1 MTQDPPRHI
10 LQRVALDRWLRR
22 AQPRQATPP
31 QTVVGDVPAARPL
44 ASAQALAGR
53 HRVPFVTFGV
63 IGAAVFA
70 AGLGL
75 QVLLVEVWHLS
86 PVVSYVVL
94 GAAAIQ
100 ASFLLNRR
108 FTWRD
113 RDAPFW
119 VACYR
124 FNVQK
129 IVTTILNFLMYIGLI
144 SLGVN
149 YLVANVLTTAAFTL
163 ANYALG
169 HSWSFADG
177 RGSTAEPPAHTPAPL
192 PAGSTPASP
201 LPTVSAIVPC
211 RGNEATIRA
220 TVESLL
226 AQDYPVLT
234 EIILVGSTS
243 DTTWRGLHGITDPRL
258 IILEVVPEPDLCDPN
273 VKRDRGIRHSNGQL
287 VALVDSDIVMPRCW
301 VSRAVASMYSSEV
314 PCVAGGMKSIHD
326 SFWGRYVD
334 GTRLGAKTPRV
345 PVPYLVTRE
354 SFGRWSNK
362 PPITANV
369 LLTRELYEQC
379 PLDVSWSY
387 GYEDYEWFWRIARAG
402 YRVLFSNQLDGR
414 HHHRR
419 GLVRLAREYLRSAEG
434 CARLI
439 ATHPDCPLARK
450 RALQATLITFAA
462 ITAAV
467 LAGFSIAHGH
477 AVYPLGGVAALA
489 ACGVAWEYRKQK
501 TLESLAHPFITG
513 ILAAI
518 YIFGIFRGLAKQL
531 SLTCARRI
539 RSAVRLRQAGRHRAP
554 KPQPVQ
560 VVPAATQSA
569 IDVPGGYSENPDL
582 AHLTPLNTQAATEA
596 GDPALPVDSLQVLRA
611 PRQPSWGSRVRA
623 QFPVSLFAI
632 LAVQAALSLSL
643 VWSNTAF
650 GDEANYLWLG
660 HLDWSHWL
668 HGTQIPPFIPPT
680 LSGSA
685 VIYPP
690 IGAMADS
697 VAHLAGARILSLCF
711 MMAATALIYW
721 ATTRLDS
728 KRAGLFAAGVWV
740 VSAPTLRLAFATY
753 DALSVSLT
761 ALAIWCAVQAAF
773 SRHRGK
779 FVAATAVSIALANA
793 TAYSGIVIDPALAGF
808 AFLVWSLRMS
818 LRKALACTAWL
829 VAGWLVTFWIAMSP
843 GGSWTGLV
851 TTVLARPTV
860 TDRQSVSLILQTS
873 WREAGL
879 IIVLA
884 AAGAVLAC
892 TSAVRRREKALLLL
906 LACASLLVAV
916 GQIHEQTAWAL
927 DKHLA
932 YSELFGAIAAGYA
945 LSRMLKLT
953 KPARRGIYAAA
964 VAAILFAFPAI
975 GGIEEAWSNYHD
987 WPNAKVFISAFRP
1000 LAAKTNGNLFVSSAE
1015 SIPEY
1020 YTPQGHDW
1028 VRWGGCNIS
1037 LNPHIPQSRWPQFYT
1052 SGLHHG
1058 NCGLVCLFY
1067 NTLAPGLTVR
1077 GPRAGDQLRLL
1088 GFETEHSSPFMSGLT
1103 ALTVAV
1109 ESDHQY
1115 RIVATGPLNSSY
1127 SSGLYVIWQKRGDA
1141 R

>member
-10 LQRVALDRWLRR
+10 LPRAALDRWLRR
-22 AQPRQATPP
+22 AQPRQAAPA
-31 QTVVGDVPAARPL
+31 QTVVGDVPVARPL

-53 HRVPFVTFGV
+53 HRVPFITFGV
-63 IGAAVFA
+63 IGASVFA

-75 QVLLVEVWHLS
+75 QVLLVQVWHIS

-100 ASFLLNRR
+100 VSFLLNRR

-129 IVTTILNFLMYIGLI
+129 IVTTILNFFMYIGLV

-149 YLVANVLTTAAFTL
+149 YLVANVLTTAVFTL

-177 RGSTAEPPAHTPAPL
+177 RGSATEPPAHAPAPL
-192 PAGSTPASP
+192 PAARAPATP

-211 RGNEATIRA
+211 RHNEATIRA

-226 AQDYPVLT
+226 GQDYPGVT
-234 EIILVGSTS
+234 EIILVGSTG
-243 DTTWRGLHGITDPRL
+243 DTTWRGLDGIDDPRL
-258 IILEVVPEPDLCDPN
+258 IILEVAPEPDRCDPN
-273 VKRDRGIRHSNGQL
+273 VKRDRGIHHSTGQL
-287 VALVDSDIVMPRCW
+287 VALVDSDIVMPRNW
-301 VSRAVASMYSSEV
+301 LSRAVASMYSSEV

-354 SFGRWSNK
+354 TFGRWSNK

-379 PLDVSWSY
+379 PLDVRWSY

-462 ITAAV
+462 ISASV

-477 AVYPLGGVAALA
+477 PAYPLGGVAALA

-531 SLTCARRI
+531 RLRCSRRI
-539 RSAVRLRQAGRHRAP
+539 RSAVRLRQAGRHQAP
-554 KPQPVQ
+554 QPQPVQ
-560 VVPAATQSA
+560 VVPPATQSA
-569 IDVPGGYSENPDL
+569 IDIPGDYSENPAL
-582 AHLTPLNTQAATEA
+582 AHLTPLDTQSATEA
-596 GDPALPVDSLQVLRA
+596 GDPALPLDRLQVLRTA
-611 PRQPSWGSRVRA
+611 RQPSWGGRVRA
-623 QFPVSLFAI
+623 QFPAPLFAI
-632 LAVQAALSLSL
+632 LAVQAALSLTL

-650 GDEANYLWLG
+650 GDEALYLWLG

-668 HGTQIPPFIPPT
+668 HGTQIPAMIPPT
-680 LSGSA
+680 LSGSPM
-685 VIYPP
+685 IYPP
-690 IGAMADS
+690 IGAMADA

-711 MMAATALIYW
+711 MMAGTALLYW
-721 ATTRLDS
+721 ATARLDS
-728 KRAGLFAAGVWV
+728 KRAGLFAAGIWV

-761 ALAIWCAVQAAF
+761 ALAVWCAVQAAH
-773 SRHRGK
+773 SRHRGE

-793 TAYSGIVIDPALAGF
+793 TAYSSVIIDPAVAGF
-808 AFLVWSLRMS
+808 AFLTWYLRMP

-829 VAGWLVTFWIAMSP
+829 IAGWLATFSAAMTIP
-843 GGSWTGLV
+843 GSWHGLV
-851 TTVLARPTV
+851 STVLARSNAV
-860 TDRQSVSLILQTS
+860 DRQSLSLVLQTS

-892 TSAVRRREKALLLL
+892 TTAVRRGEKALLLL
-906 LACASLLVAV
+906 LACASLLVAA
-916 GQIHEQTAWAL
+916 GQIHEKTAWAL

-932 YSELFGAIAAGYA
+932 YSELFGAIAAGYV
-945 LSRMLKLT
+945 LSRILKLT
-953 KPARRGIYAAA
+953 KPARRGVYAAA
-964 VAAILFAFPAI
+964 VAAILLVFPAT
-975 GGIEEAWSNYHD
+975 GGLEEAWSNYHD
-987 WPNAKVFISAFRP
+987 WPNAKPFISAFRP
-1000 LAAKTNGNLFVSSAE
+1000 LAARTSGNFFVSSAA

-1028 VRWGGCNIS
+1028 ARWDGCNIS
-1037 LNPHIPQSRWPQFYT
+1037 LNPHLPQSRWQQFYT
-1052 SGLHHG
+1052 YELHRG

-1067 NTLAPGLTVR
+1067 NTLAPGLTLR
-1077 GPRAGDQLRLL
+1077 GPRAGDRLKLL
-1088 GFETEHSSPFMSGLT
+1088 GFETEHSSPFMLGLT
-1103 ALTVAV
+1103 ALTVTV

-1115 RIVATGPLNSSY
+1115 HIVASGPFNGSY